1 MIHVENLTM
10 RGKLIA
16 VLVLP
21 MLALGLFA
29 GHALWQETRQQ
40 AGMAELARAGTLS
53 IAIGDLVHELQA
65 ERGRTSLY
73 LSGQGGRSEA
83 KFEAELG
90 RQRATT
96 DQAWQALEALKAH
109 AAKRDLGL
117 AADLLTE
124 RRGDLIRLRGE
135 VDHRALPVMRAV
147 EKYTLAIRALLG
159 TLENLAAYSIDA
171 EVSRQFTAY
180 RRLIQAKEAAGQER
194 ADGGRWLAG
203 DTNTILASRLIE
215 LAANQALLLDLFQ
228 TQAPESLR
236 LAWRDAEQADCVR
249 GLSTLRAAMRDVQAK
264 SRPSPEAWF
273 DSASCRMEHLH
284 DVETTYA
291 RYLADLT
298 SELDASSRRRLALII
313 LLALLPIPLSLWL
326 IVRVARNV
334 SGNSRWLLTAM
345 HGIAGGNFNVSLP
358 PHDRAHSRDELGE
371 LAGGLDTLRDQL
383 ARLVAD
389 QGRQLKRERE
399 TSTELERHSLEIQHF
414 AQRIAAGDLTGR
426 LIEGDDTLGR
436 LAGSLN
442 HMAEGLAGMA
452 GRVRETGSTLLVT
465 VSQMHGAVAAQSS
478 GASEQAASVTET
490 MTTLEQI
497 RATSGQT
504 LEKAQRLGEMAER
517 ARSEGEHGRQVVEE
531 SIVGISEVN
540 VKVDAIAR
548 TILSL
553 NEQTQ
558 RIGEI
563 TSVVGGIA
571 RQLRLLSLNAAIE
584 ATRAGEAGLGFA
596 VVASEV
602 KQLAEQSQASTEQV
616 QHILEEIRH
625 ATDRAVMATEDGAKG
640 VVHGLALVQRAGEA
654 IRGLENVVRDTSLGS
669 RQIVAAVRQESAG
682 IEQIAT
688 AMSDIH
694 AVTTRF
700 VTATEQTRAAT
711 DELSHLAQRLSAVAS
726 LYKV

>member
-29 GHALWQETRQQ
+29 GHALWRETQQ
-40 AGMAELARAGTLS
+40 HAGMAELARAGSLS
-53 IAIGDLVHELQA
+53 LAIGDLVHELQA
-65 ERGRTSLY
+65 ERGRSSLN
-73 LSGQGGRSEA
+73 LSGQGGRSEE

-90 RQRATT
+90 RQRAAT
-96 DQAWQALEALKAH
+96 DQAWHALESLKAP
-109 AAKRDLGL
+109 AAKLDLGL
-117 AADLLTE
+117 SADLLE
-124 RRGDLIRLRGE
+124 KRRGELTLLRAE
-135 VDHRALPVMRAV
+135 VDQRTLPAMRAV

-159 TLENLAAYSIDA
+159 TLEGLAAYSTDV

-180 RRLIQAKEAAGQER
+180 RGLIQAKEAAGQER
-194 ADGGRWLAG
+194 AEGGRWLRG
-203 DTNTILASRLIE
+203 DANPKLEQRLIE
-215 LAANQALLLDLFQ
+215 LAANQSLLLDLFQ
-228 TQAPESLR
+228 TQAPEPLR

-249 GLSTLRAAMRDVQAK
+249 GLPALRAALRDAQAR

-273 DSASCRMEHLH
+273 DGASCRMERLH

-291 RYLADLT
+291 RHLANLT
-298 SELDASSRRRLALII
+298 DELDSGSRRRLALII
-313 LLALLPIPLSLWL
+313 LLALLPIPPSLWL

-345 HGIAGGNFNVSLP
+345 HGISGGNFNVSLP
-358 PHDRAHSRDELGE
+358 AKSRDELGE
-371 LAGGLDTLRDQL
+371 LASGLDTLRGQL
-383 ARLVAD
+383 AHMVAD
-389 QGRQLKRERE
+389 QARQLKREQE
-399 TSTELERHSLEIQHF
+399 TSAELERHSLEIQHF
-414 AQRIAAGDLTGR
+414 AQRIAAGDLVGR
-426 LIEGDDTLGR
+426 LEEGDDTLGR

-442 HMAEGLAGMA
+442 HMAAGLAGLA
-452 GRVRETGSTLLVT
+452 GRVRETGSSLLVT
-465 VSQMHGAVAAQSS
+465 VRQMHSAVAEQSS
-478 GASEQAASVTET
+478 GASEQAASVSQT

-517 ARSEGEHGRQVVEE
+517 ARSEGEHGRRVVEE
-531 SIVGISEVN
+531 SIVGITDVN
-540 VKVDAIAR
+540 HKVDAIAR

-563 TSVVGGIA
+563 TSAVGGIA

-584 ATRAGEAGLGFA
+584 ATRAGEAGQGFA

-654 IRGLENVVRDTSLGS
+654 IRGLEGVVRDTSLGS

-688 AMSDIH
+688 AMGDIH

-700 VTATEQTRAAT
+700 VAASEQTRAAT

>member
-1 MIHVENLTM
+1 MILVENLTM
-10 RGKLIA
+10 RGKLVA
-16 VLVLP
+16 VLALP
-21 MLALGLFA
+21 LLALALFT

-40 AGMAELARAGTLS
+40 AGMAELARAATLS
-53 IAIGDLVHELQA
+53 LAIGDLVHELQA
-65 ERGRTSLY
+65 ERGRSSLF
-73 LSGQGGRSEA
+73 LSSQGQR
-83 KFEAELG
+83 FEAELA
-90 RQRATT
+90 RQRAAT
-96 DQAWQALEALKAH
+96 DQAWRALESAEKH
-109 AAKRDLGL
+109 AGQHGFSLPASLLG
-117 AADLLTE
+117 E
-124 RRGDLIRLRGE
+124 RRGELTRLRGE
-135 VDHRALPVMRAV
+135 VDRLALTAARAV
-147 EKYTLAIRALLG
+147 EGYSLAIRTLLG
-159 TLENLAAYSIDA
+159 ALEGLAATTPDV
-171 EVSRQFTAY
+171 EVGRQFAAY
-180 RRLIQAKEAAGQER
+180 RWLIQAKEAAGQER
-194 ADGGRWLAG
+194 AEGGRWLSGSA
-203 DTNTILASRLIE
+203 DANQASRLIE
-215 LAANQALLLDLFQ
+215 LAANQALLLDQFQ
-228 TQAPESLR
+228 AQAPEPLR
-236 LAWRDAEQADCVR
+236 RAWRDAAQADCVR
-249 GLSTLRAAMRDVQAK
+249 ALPALRAALRATGAA
-264 SRPSPEAWF
+264 RPSPEAWF
-273 DSASCRMEHLH
+273 DGASCRMERLH
-284 DVETTYA
+284 DVETA
-291 RYLADLT
+291 FVRHLADLT
-298 SELDASSRRRLALII
+298 GELDASSRQRLALI
-313 LLALLPIPLSLWL
+313 LLCALLPIPPSLWL

-358 PHDRAHSRDELGE
+358 PHDHTHSRDELGE
-371 LAGGLDTLRDQL
+371 LSSGLDTLRGQL
-383 ARLVAD
+383 ARLVDEQA
-389 QGRQLKRERE
+389 RQLKRERE
-399 TSTELERHSLEIQHF
+399 TSAELERHSLEIQHF
-414 AQRIAAGDLTGR
+414 AQRIAAGDLSGR
-426 LIEGDDTLGR
+426 LEEGDDTLGR

-442 HMAEGLAGMA
+442 HMAGGLAGLA

-465 VSQMHGAVAAQSS
+465 VSQMQSAVAAQSS

-517 ARSEGEHGRQVVEE
+517 ARSEGEHGRLVVEE
-531 SIVGISEVN
+531 SILGITDVN
-540 VKVDAIAR
+540 HKVDAIAR

-584 ATRAGEAGLGFA
+584 ATRAGEAGQGFA

-602 KQLAEQSQASTEQV
+602 KLLAEQSQASTEQV

-640 VVHGLALVQRAGEA
+640 VVRGLDLVQRAGEA
-654 IRGLENVVRDTSLGS
+654 IRGLEGVVRDTSLGS

-700 VTATEQTRAAT
+700 VTASEQTRAAT

>member
-10 RGKLIA
+10 RDKLIA

-40 AGMAELARAGTLS
+40 AGMAELARAGTLA
-53 IAIGDLVHELQA
+53 IAIGDLVHGLQA
-65 ERGRTSLY
+65 ERGRSSQV
-73 LSGQGGRSEA
+73 LSNQAGR
-83 KFEAELG
+83 FEADLG
-90 RQRATT
+90 RQRAVT
-96 DQAWQALEALKAH
+96 DQAWRALESLKALE
-109 AAKRDLGL
+109 AKRDLGL
-117 AADLLTE
+117 PPDLLAA
-124 RRGDLIRLRGE
+124 RRGELDSLRGA
-135 VDHRALPVMRAV
+135 VDRRTLPATRAV
-147 EKYTLAIRALLG
+147 EQYTLAIRTLLG
-159 TLENLAAYSIDA
+159 TLEGLAAYATDV
-171 EVSRQFTAY
+171 EVARQFTAY

-194 ADGGRWLAG
+194 AEGSRWLAG
-203 DTNTILASRLIE
+203 NADAAQADRLIE
-215 LAANQALLLDLFQ
+215 LAANQTLLLDLFLA
-228 TQAPESLR
+228 QAPEPLR
-236 LAWRDAEQADCVR
+236 RAWRDAEQTDCVR
-249 GLSTLRAAMRDVQAK
+249 DLPALRAALRAAQVK
-264 SRPSPEAWF
+264 SRPSPETWF
-273 DSASCRMEHLH
+273 DSASCRMERLH

-291 RYLADLT
+291 RHLANLT
-298 SELDASSRRRLALII
+298 SELDASSRRRLALIV
-313 LLALLPIPLSLWL
+313 LLALLPIPASLWL

-358 PHDRAHSRDELGE
+358 PRSRDELGE
-371 LAGGLDTLRDQL
+371 LGQGLDALRGQL
-383 ARLVAD
+383 AQLVTE
-389 QGRQLKRERE
+389 QGRQLKRERD
-399 TSTELERHSLEIQHF
+399 TSAELERHSLEIQHF
-414 AQRIAAGDLTGR
+414 AQRIAAGDLAGR
-426 LIEGDDTLGR
+426 LKEGDDTLGR

-442 HMAEGLAGMA
+442 HMAEGLAGLA
-452 GRVRETGSTLLVT
+452 GRVRETGTTLLVT
-465 VSQMHGAVAAQSS
+465 VNQLHSAVAAQST
-478 GASEQAASVTET
+478 GASEQAASVSET

-517 ARSEGEHGRQVVEE
+517 ARSEGEHGRQVMEA
-531 SIVGISEVN
+531 SIVGIGEVSL
-540 VKVDAIAR
+540 KVDAIAR

-563 TSVVGGIA
+563 TSVVGGIS

-596 VVASEV
+596 VVAAEV

-640 VVHGLALVQRAGEA
+640 VVQGLELVQRAGEA
-654 IRGLENVVRDTSLGS
+654 IRGLEGVVRDTSMGS

-694 AVTTRF
+694 AVTSRF
-700 VTATEQTRAAT
+700 VTATEQSRAAT

>member
-10 RGKLIA
+10 RGKLVA

-21 MLALGLFA
+21 LLALALFA
-29 GHALWQETRQQ
+29 GHALWQEARQQ

-65 ERGRTSLY
+65 ERGRTSLL
-73 LSGQGGRSEA
+73 LSNQGGR
-83 KFEAELG
+83 FEAELG
-90 RQRATT
+90 RQRAAT
-96 DQAWQALEALKAH
+96 DQAWQALESLKVPV
-109 AAKRDLGL
+109 AKHDLGL
-117 AADLLTE
+117 PADQLRV
-124 RRGDLIRLRGE
+124 RRGELTRLRGE
-135 VDHRALPVMRAV
+135 VDQRALPVTRAV
-147 EKYTLAIRALLG
+147 ETYTLAIRALLG
-159 TLENLAAYSIDA
+159 TLEGLAAYSTDV

-180 RRLIQAKEAAGQER
+180 RWLIQAKETAGQER
-194 ADGGRWLAG
+194 AEGSRWLAG
-203 DTNTILASRLIE
+203 DTDPNRERRLIE
-215 LAANQALLLDLFQ
+215 LAANQSLLLDQFQ
-228 TQAPESLR
+228 AQAPEPLR
-236 LAWRDAEQADCVR
+236 LAWRDTKQADCVR
-249 GLSTLRAAMRDVQAK
+249 DLSVLRAGLRDSRAG
-264 SRPSPEAWF
+264 SRPSQEVWF
-273 DSASCRMEHLH
+273 DGTSCRMERLH
-284 DVETTYA
+284 DVETAYA
-291 RYLADLT
+291 RYLADMT
-298 SELDASSRRRLALII
+298 RELEAGSRQRLLMIV
-313 LLALLPIPLSLWL
+313 LLALLPLPLSLWL

-358 PHDRAHSRDELGE
+358 PKNRDELGE
-371 LAGGLDTLRDQL
+371 LASGLETLRGQL
-383 ARLVAD
+383 AHMVSD
-389 QGRQLKRERE
+389 QARQLKRERE
-399 TSTELERHSLEIQHF
+399 TSAELERHSLEIQHF
-414 AQRIAAGDLTGR
+414 AQRVAAGDLAGR
-426 LIEGDDTLGR
+426 LAEGDDTLGH

-442 HMAEGLAGMA
+442 HMAAGLAGLA
-452 GRVRETGSTLLVT
+452 GRVRETGSSLLVT
-465 VSQMHGAVAAQSS
+465 VRQMQSAVTEQSS
-478 GASEQAASVTET
+478 GASEQAASVSQT
-490 MTTLEQI
+490 MTSLEQI

-517 ARSEGEHGRQVVEE
+517 ARSEGEHGRLVVEE
-531 SIVGISEVN
+531 SIVGITDVN
-540 VKVDAIAR
+540 LKVDAIAR

-584 ATRAGEAGLGFA
+584 ATRAGEAGQGFA

-654 IRGLENVVRDTSLGS
+654 IRGLESVVRDTSLGS

-688 AMSDIH
+688 AMGDIH

-700 VTATEQTRAAT
+700 VAASEQTRAAT

>member
-10 RGKLIA
+10 RGKLVA

-21 MLALGLFA
+21 LLALGLFA

-40 AGMAELARAGTLS
+40 SGMAELARAGTLS
-53 IAIGDLVHELQA
+53 LAIADLVHELQA
-65 ERGRTSLY
+65 ERGRSSLF
-73 LSGQGGRSEA
+73 LSSQGQRFEA
-83 KFEAELG
+83 KFAAELV
-90 RQRATT
+90 RQRAKT
-96 DQAWQALEALKAH
+96 DQAWQTLESVEKY
-109 AAKRDLGL
+109 AAKNNFGL
-117 AADLLTE
+117 PASLMGE
-124 RRGDLIRLRGE
+124 RRDALTRLRAE
-135 VDHRALPVMRAV
+135 VDRMTVPAVRAV
-147 EKYTLAIRALLG
+147 ESYSLSIQALLG
-159 TLENLAAYSIDA
+159 ALEDLAIHTPDVEVTRQFAAYRWL
-171 EVSRQFTAY
+171 V
-180 RRLIQAKEAAGQER
+180 QAKETAGQER
-194 ADGGRWLAG
+194 AEGSRWLAG
-203 DTNTILASRLIE
+203 DADPKLGQRLIE
-215 LAANQALLLDLFQ
+215 LAAQQSLLLDQFQ
-228 TQAPESLR
+228 AQAPESLR
-236 LAWRDAEQADCVR
+236 RAWRDAEQADCVR
-249 GLSTLRAAMRDVQAK
+249 AIPGLRLAMSTTQAK
-264 SRPSPEAWF
+264 SRPRPEIWF
-273 DSASCRMEHLH
+273 DHASCRMERLH
-284 DVETTYA
+284 DVEIAYA
-291 RYLADLT
+291 RHLADLT
-298 SELDASSRRRLALII
+298 GQLEAASRLRLALI
-313 LLALLPIPLSLWL
+313 LLFALLPIPLSLWL

-358 PHDRAHSRDELGE
+358 PRSRDELGE
-371 LAGGLDTLRDQL
+371 LAQGLDALRGQL
-383 ARLVAD
+383 SRLVDEQA
-389 QGRQLKRERE
+389 RQLKRERE
-399 TSTELERHSLEIQHF
+399 TSAELERHSLEIQHF
-414 AQRIAAGDLTGR
+414 AQRIAAGDLAGR
-426 LIEGDDTLGR
+426 LTEGDDTLGR

-442 HMAEGLAGMA
+442 HMAAGLAGLA
-452 GRVRETGSTLLVT
+452 GRVRETGSSLLVT
-465 VSQMHGAVAAQSS
+465 VRQMQSAVAEQSS
-478 GASEQAASVTET
+478 GASEQAASVSQT
-490 MTTLEQI
+490 MTSLEQI

-517 ARSEGEHGRQVVEE
+517 ARSEGEHGRLVVEE
-531 SIVGISEVN
+531 SIVGITDVN
-540 VKVDAIAR
+540 HKVDAIAR

-584 ATRAGEAGLGFA
+584 ATRAGEAGQGFA
-596 VVASEV
+596 VVAAEV

-640 VVHGLALVQRAGEA
+640 VVRGLALVQRAGEA
-654 IRGLENVVRDTSLGS
+654 IRGLESVVRDTSLGS

-700 VTATEQTRAAT
+700 VTASEQTRAAT
-711 DELSHLAQRLSAVAS
+711 DELSHLAQRLSAVAG

>member
-21 MLALGLFA
+21 MLALLLFS
-29 GHALWQETRQQ
+29 GHALWRETQEQ

-65 ERGRTSLY
+65 ERGRTSLF
-73 LSGQGGRSEA
+73 LSSQGSR
-83 KFEAELG
+83 FETELG

-96 DQAWQALEALKAH
+96 DQAWHALESLKAQT
-109 AAKRDLGL
+109 AKRDLGL
-117 AADLLTE
+117 SGDLLRE
-124 RRGDLIRLRGE
+124 RRGELTHLRGE
-135 VDHRALPVMRAV
+135 VDRGALPAMRAV

-159 TLENLAAYSIDA
+159 TLEGLAAYSTDVEI
-171 EVSRQFTAY
+171 SRQFTAY

-194 ADGGRWLAG
+194 AEGGRWLNG
-203 DTNTILASRLIE
+203 DADPKLGQRLIE
-215 LAANQALLLDLFQ
+215 LAAQQTLLLDLFQ
-228 TQAPESLR
+228 AQAPEPLR
-236 LAWRDAEQADCVR
+236 LAWRDAQQADCAR
-249 GLSTLRAAMRDVQAK
+249 DLPALRAALRDNLAK

-273 DSASCRMEHLH
+273 DSASCRMERLH

-298 SELDASSRRRLALII
+298 SELDTSSRRRLALII
-313 LLALLPIPLSLWL
+313 LLALLPIPFSLWL

-358 PHDRAHSRDELGE
+358 PKSRDELGE
-371 LAGGLDTLRDQL
+371 LGQGLDALRGQL
-383 ARLVAD
+383 AKLVAE
-389 QGRQLKRERE
+389 QGQQLKRERD
-399 TSTELERHSLEIQHF
+399 TSEELERHSLEIQHF
-414 AQRIAAGDLTGR
+414 AQRIAAGDLSGR
-426 LIEGDDTLGR
+426 LEEGDDTLGR

-442 HMAEGLAGMA
+442 HMAGGLAGLA
-452 GRVRETGSTLLVT
+452 GRVRETGSTLLAT
-465 VSQMHGAVAAQSS
+465 VSQMHSAVAAQSS
-478 GASEQAASVTET
+478 GASEQAASVSET

-517 ARSEGEHGRQVVEE
+517 ARSEGEHGRRVVEE
-531 SIVGISEVN
+531 SILGITDVN
-540 VKVDAIAR
+540 HKVDAIAR

-602 KQLAEQSQASTEQV
+602 KLLAEQSQASTEQV

-640 VVHGLALVQRAGEA
+640 VVRGLDLVQRAGEA
-654 IRGLENVVRDTSLGS
+654 IRGLEGVVRDTSLGS

-688 AMSDIH
+688 SMSDIH
-694 AVTTRF
+694 AVTSRF
-700 VTATEQTRAAT
+700 VSATEQTRAAT

>member
-10 RGKLIA
+10 RGKLVA
-16 VLVLP
+16 VLVMPL
-21 MLALGLFA
+21 LALGLFA
-29 GHALWQETRQQ
+29 GHALWREARQQ

-65 ERGRTSLY
+65 ERGRSSLF
-73 LSGQGGRSEA
+73 LASQERRSEA

-90 RQRATT
+90 RQRAAT
-96 DQAWQALEALKAH
+96 DQAWRTLASVQARAAQQNFGLPASLLDERHNELAH
-109 AAKRDLGL
+109 
-117 AADLLTE
+117 
-124 RRGDLIRLRGE
+124 LRGE
-135 VDHRALPVMRAV
+135 VDHLAVPAARAV
-147 EKYTLAIRALLG
+147 ESYSLAIRVLLG
-159 TLENLAAYSIDA
+159 ALEGLAATTPDV
-171 EVSRQFTAY
+171 EVSRQFAAY
-180 RRLIQAKEAAGQER
+180 RWLIQAKEAAGQER
-194 ADGGRWLAG
+194 AEGSRWLAG
-203 DTNTILASRLIE
+203 SADANLASRLIE
-215 LAANQALLLDLFQ
+215 LAANQSLLLDQFQ
-228 TQAPESLR
+228 AQAPEPLR
-236 LAWRDAEQADCVR
+236 RAWRDAAQADCAR
-249 GLSTLRAAMRDVQAK
+249 ALPALRAAMRDSQAK

-273 DSASCRMEHLH
+273 DTASCRMERLH
-284 DVETTYA
+284 DVESAFA
-291 RYLADLT
+291 RHLADLT
-298 SELDASSRRRLALII
+298 TQLSADSRSRLALIV
-313 LLALLPIPLSLWL
+313 LLALLPIPPSLWL

-334 SGNSRWLLTAM
+334 SGHSRWLLTAM

-358 PHDRAHSRDELGE
+358 PWSRDELGE
-371 LAGGLDTLRDQL
+371 LARGLDALRGQL
-383 ARLVAD
+383 SRLVDEQA
-389 QGRQLKRERE
+389 RQLKRERE
-399 TSTELERHSLEIQHF
+399 TSAELERHSLEIQHF
-414 AQRIAAGDLTGR
+414 AQRIAAGDLAGR
-426 LIEGDDTLGR
+426 LTEGDDTLGR
-436 LAGSLN
+436 LANSLN
-442 HMAEGLAGMA
+442 HMAEGLAGLA
-452 GRVRETGSTLLVT
+452 GRVRETGSSLLVT
-465 VSQMHGAVAAQSS
+465 VRQMQSAVAEQSS
-478 GASEQAASVTET
+478 GASEQAASVSQT
-490 MTTLEQI
+490 MTSLEQI

-517 ARSEGEHGRQVVEE
+517 ARSEGEHGRLVVEE
-531 SIVGISEVN
+531 SIVGITDVN
-540 VKVDAIAR
+540 HKVDAIAR

-584 ATRAGEAGLGFA
+584 ATRAGEAGQGFA

-602 KQLAEQSQASTEQV
+602 KLLAEQSQASTEQV

-640 VVHGLALVQRAGEA
+640 VVRGLDLVQRAGEA
-654 IRGLENVVRDTSLGS
+654 IRSLESVVRDTSLGS

-700 VTATEQTRAAT
+700 VAASEQTRAAT

>member
-1 MIHVENLTM
+1 VIHVENLTM
-10 RGKLIA
+10 RGKLAA
-16 VLVLP
+16 VLALP
-21 MLALGLFA
+21 LLALGLFA

-40 AGMAELARAGTLS
+40 AGMAELARAGALS

-65 ERGRTSLY
+65 ERGRSSLF
-73 LSGQGGRSEA
+73 LASQERHSEA
-83 KFEAELG
+83 KFEAELS
-90 RQRATT
+90 RQRTAT
-96 DQAWQALEALKAH
+96 DQSWRVLASVQARTAH
-109 AAKRDLGL
+109 FGL
-117 AADLLTE
+117 PASLLDE
-124 RRGDLIRLRGE
+124 RHNELARLRGE
-135 VDHRALPVMRAV
+135 VDHLAIPAARAV
-147 EKYTLAIRALLG
+147 ESYSLAIRVLLG
-159 TLENLAAYSIDA
+159 VLEGLAATTPDV
-171 EVSRQFTAY
+171 EVGRQFAAY
-180 RRLIQAKEAAGQER
+180 RWLIQAKEAAGQER
-194 ADGGRWLAG
+194 AEGSRWLAG
-203 DTNTILASRLIE
+203 SADANLASRLIE
-215 LAANQALLLDLFQ
+215 LAANQSLLLDQFQ
-228 TQAPESLR
+228 AQAPEPLR
-236 LAWRDAEQADCVR
+236 RAWRDAAQADCAR
-249 GLSTLRAAMRDVQAK
+249 ALPALRAAMRDSQAK

-273 DSASCRMEHLH
+273 DTASCRMERLH
-284 DVETTYA
+284 DVESAFA
-291 RYLADLT
+291 RHLADLT
-298 SELDASSRRRLALII
+298 TQLSADSRSRLALIV
-313 LLALLPIPLSLWL
+313 LLALLPIPPSLWL

-334 SGNSRWLLTAM
+334 SGHSRWLLTAM

-358 PHDRAHSRDELGE
+358 PHDHTHSRDELGE
-371 LAGGLDTLRDQL
+371 LSSGLDTLRGQL
-383 ARLVAD
+383 ARLVDEQA
-389 QGRQLKRERE
+389 RQLKRERE
-399 TSTELERHSLEIQHF
+399 TSAELERHSLEIQHF
-414 AQRIAAGDLTGR
+414 AQRIAAGDLSGR
-426 LIEGDDTLGR
+426 LEEGDDTLGR

-442 HMAEGLAGMA
+442 HMAGGLAGLA

-465 VSQMHGAVAAQSS
+465 VSQMQSAVAAQSS

-517 ARSEGEHGRQVVEE
+517 ARSEGEHGRLVVEE
-531 SIVGISEVN
+531 SILGITDVN
-540 VKVDAIAR
+540 HKVDAIAR

-596 VVASEV
+596 VVAVEV

-640 VVHGLALVQRAGEA
+640 VAHGLDQVQRAGEA
-654 IRGLENVVRDTSLGS
+654 IRSLEGVVRDTSLGS

-700 VTATEQTRAAT
+700 VTASEQTRAAT

>member
-1 MIHVENLTM
+1 MIHVENLSM
-10 RGKLIA
+10 RDKLVA

-21 MLALGLFA
+21 LFALGLFA
-29 GHALWQETRQQ
+29 GHALWQETLRQ
-40 AGMAELARAGTLS
+40 AGMADLARAGTLS
-53 IAIGDLVHELQA
+53 LAIGNLVHELQA
-65 ERGRTSLY
+65 ERGRSGLF
-73 LSGQGGRSEA
+73 LSSRGQRFAMEQA
-83 KFEAELG
+83 
-90 RQRATT
+90 RQRAAT
-96 DQAWQALEALKAH
+96 DQAWRALESLNARDAN
-109 AAKRDLGL
+109 RDLGL
-117 AADLLTE
+117 PASLLAE
-124 RRGDLIRLRGE
+124 RRAELAQLRGE
-135 VDHRALPVMRAV
+135 IDRLALPATRAV
-147 EKYTLAIRALLG
+147 ETYSLTIRALLG
-159 TLENLAAYSIDA
+159 SLDGLSARSPDVEIA
-171 EVSRQFTAY
+171 RQFSAY
-180 RRLIQAKEAAGQER
+180 RWLAQAKEAAGLER
-194 ADGGRWLAG
+194 AEGGRWLAG
-203 DTNTILASRLIE
+203 EGGASLQNRLIE
-215 LAANQALLLDLFQ
+215 LAANQTLLLEQFLAR
-228 TQAPESLR
+228 APEPLR
-236 LAWRDAEQADCVR
+236 RAWRDAEQVDCVQA
-249 GLSTLRAAMRDVQAK
+249 LPALRASLRDAQARA
-264 SRPSPEAWF
+264 RPSPETWF
-273 DSASCRMEHLH
+273 DTASCRMERLH
-284 DVETTYA
+284 DVEATYA
-291 RYLADLT
+291 RHLT
-298 SELDASSRRRLALII
+298 ELTGALDAASRQRLIWI
-313 LLALLPIPLSLWL
+313 VSLALLPIPLSLWL

-358 PHDRAHSRDELGE
+358 PKSRDELGQ
-371 LAGGLDTLRDQL
+371 LSSSLDALRGQL
-383 ARLVAD
+383 AQLVAE
-389 QGRQLKRERE
+389 QGRQLNRERGM
-399 TSTELERHSLEIQHF
+399 STELERHSLEIQHF
-414 AQRIAAGDLTGR
+414 AQRIASGDLSGR
-426 LIEGDDTLGR
+426 LTEGDDTLGR

-442 HMAEGLAGMA
+442 HMAEGLAGLA
-452 GRVRETGSTLLVT
+452 GRVRETGSTLIVT
-465 VSQMHGAVAAQSS
+465 VSQMQSAVAAQSS
-478 GASEQAASVTET
+478 GASEQAASVTQT
-490 MTTLEQI
+490 MTTLEEI

-517 ARSEGEHGRQVVEE
+517 ARSEGEHGRRVVEE

-540 VKVDAIAR
+540 LKVDAIAR

-596 VVASEV
+596 VVAIEV

-640 VVHGLALVQRAGEA
+640 VVHGLELVQRAGEA
-654 IRGLENVVRDTSLGS
+654 IRGLEGVVRDTSLGS